1 MRRIAAMLSVL
12 AVLLLLDT
20 SAVWAAGGGAPPLI
34 CGIGPGCKIAG
45 PTINAIILMDPHTA
59 GSTPSAGQATVWLN
73 KGSSQASFQ
82 VLSSFPLAFG
92 CNAELANPIPNTGNP
107 IERFVF
113 TMQNQKNLTDW
124 VPPFV
129 LESLF
134 LPLGV
139 TTTPAASVWPAIS
152 QINSARCVP
161 APSSTPTPPG
171 PGWLLMDVT
180 IQFVVPA
187 K

>member
-1 MRRIAAMLSVL
+1 MRRIGAMLSVL
-12 AVLLLLDT
+12 AALLLLFDAP
-20 SAVWAAGGGAPPLI
+20 AVRAAGGGNPPLI
-34 CGIGPGCKIAG
+34 CGTSPGCKISG
-45 PTINAIILMDPHTA
+45 PTINGTVLMDPHTA
-59 GSTPSAGQATVWLN
+59 GSTPTTAGQATVWLG

-82 VLSSFPLAFG
+82 VLGDFPLALG
-92 CNAELANPIPNTGNP
+92 CNAELANPIPGTGNP

-113 TMQNQKNLTDW
+113 TMTNQKNLTDW

-134 LPLGV
+134 LPLGI
-139 TTTPAASVWPAIS
+139 TTTPAAPVWPAIT
-152 QINSARCVP
+152 QINSARCLPV
-161 APSSTPTPPG
+161 PSSATN